1 MTLRGQIANAQ
12 GDPDGAIGDFIS
24 AIELDAAAPTAYL
37 ERGKIYEER
46 GKIEAALADY
56 TAAAEADPHDPA
68 AWYRRGLLY
77 LSMDEMVLAV
87 EDLWSAHIRSPQV
100 VEYSRVLINSLLAQP
115 QLLRKWSPNLQVA
128 IASDPMHA
136 ENYLIRAMRHLDNNK
151 QLEAMSD
158 LNIVIELAPQSVQ
171 GHVMRGDIF
180 YETESLF
187 QALDDLTTA
196 VELSEAA
203 HGDIGL
209 AVYPALFEVYR
220 DLVLEQEATQALE
233 TYLALVPTCVCQ
245 TKSGSPALYLKD
257 D

>member
-100 VEYSRVLINSLLAQP
+100 ASSDDPIEMIAFVLEARGLSRRDLIPLIGTRQRVWDIMEKRRRLTLPMIRRLEEHLKIPTDVLIQ
-115 QLLRKWSPNLQVA
+115 
-128 IASDPMHA
+128 
-136 ENYLIRAMRHLDNNK
+136 EY
-151 QLEAMSD
+151 
-158 LNIVIELAPQSVQ
+158 
-171 GHVMRGDIF
+171 
-180 YETESLF
+180 
-187 QALDDLTTA
+187 AL
-196 VELSEAA
+196 
-203 HGDIGL
+203 H
-209 AVYPALFEVYR
+209 
-220 DLVLEQEATQALE
+220 QEA
-233 TYLALVPTCVCQ
+233 
-245 TKSGSPALYLKD
+245 G
-257 D
+257 